1 MSELDRRTESCKIIN
16 LLARG
21 IHPLDGSVL
30 GAEGCWNHPIVIR
43 ALLFAADYL
52 EGDTFF
58 TNPSA
63 KKPLSISR
71 AGKAWTPDE
80 DNELRIGFSQGD
92 TLQVLAECHHRSEGA
107 IIARLVHLGL
117 AKDRNEVREIFAQRR
132 VKCKA
137 AKTIEVDH
145 GGV

>member
-30 GAEGCWNHPIVIR
+30 DDEGCWNHPIVIR

-52 EGDTFF
+52 EGDTFA

-63 KKPLSISR
+63 KKPLRICR

-80 DNELRIGFSQGD
+80 DKELRIGFSQRN

-117 AKDRNEVREIFAQRR
+117 ANDRDEVREIFAQRR
-132 VKCKA
+132 VKYNA
-137 AKTIEVDH
+137 AKNN
-145 GGV
+145 